1 MILVRCA
8 KGLIDS
14 ILIVV
19 FLKKDVHALQWNL
32 MYSFF
37 SNLKMRK
44 LFVHMIKYQKA
55 LGIDSLNL
63 YAQQWNL
70 IFLFSHLFENE
81 KIVCLYFK
89 ISEIPSLQPILF
101 LYRHI

>member
-8 KGLIDS
+8 KGFTDS

-19 FLKKDVHALQWNL
+19 VFKKDVYALQWNL
-32 MYSFF
+32 IYSFF

-44 LFVHMIKYQKA
+44 LLVHMIKYRKA

-70 IFLFSHLFENE
+70 ICLFSH
-81 KIVCLYFK
+81 
-89 ISEIPSLQPILF
+89 
-101 LYRHI
+101 

>member
-1 MILVRCA
+1 MIFVRCA
-8 KGLIDS
+8 KDFIDS

-19 FLKKDVHALQWNL
+19 FLKKDVYVLQWNL

-44 LFVHMIKYQKA
+44 SFVHMIKYWNA

-70 IFLFSHLFENE
+70 ICLF
-81 KIVCLYFK
+81 
-89 ISEIPSLQPILF
+89 
-101 LYRHI
+101 

>member
-1 MILVRCA
+1 MIFVICA
-8 KGLIDS
+8 KGFVNS
-14 ILIVV
+14 FLIVV
-19 FLKKDVHALQWNL
+19 FLKKDVYPLQWNL

-44 LFVHMIKYQKA
+44 LFVNMFKYWKS

-70 IFLFSHLFENE
+70 ICLFSH
-81 KIVCLYFK
+81 
-89 ISEIPSLQPILF
+89 
-101 LYRHI
+101 

>member
-8 KGLIDS
+8 KGFIDS

-19 FLKKDVHALQWNL
+19 VFKKYVYALQWNL

-44 LFVHMIKYQKA
+44 LFVHMIKYWKA
-55 LGIDSLNL
+55 LGIDSLNS

-70 IFLFSHLFENE
+70 ICLFSHLFENE
-81 KIVCLYFK
+81 KIVCLYF
-89 ISEIPSLQPILF
+89 
-101 LYRHI
+101 

>member
-1 MILVRCA
+1 MIFVRYA
-8 KGLIDS
+8 KDSVNS

-19 FLKKDVHALQWNL
+19 FFKIDVYALQWNL

-44 LFVHMIKYQKA
+44 LFVNMFEYRKS
-55 LGIDSLNL
+55 LGIDSLNS

-70 IFLFSHLFENE
+70 ICLF
-81 KIVCLYFK
+81 
-89 ISEIPSLQPILF
+89 
-101 LYRHI
+101 